1 MSKVAVWKHTRE
13 SQKDTSLG
21 FHICTQEEA
30 DRLIGAGLAQSV
42 RAGAKQYKPLNP
54 NFEGVEAAA
63 SAPAVDDA
71 PLASSVDSGDASDA
85 APVVEPTP
93 TLDGQDEPPVD
104 TVPAKTS
111 KAKK

>member
-1 MSKVAVWKHTRE
+1 MGKVAVWKHTRE

-30 DRLIGAGLAQSV
+30 DRLIDAGLAQSV
-42 RAGAKQYKPLNP
+42 RVGAKQYKPLNP
-54 NFEGVEAAA
+54 NFGGVEA
-63 SAPAVDDA
+63 SALAVDDA
-71 PLASSVDSGDASDA
+71 PPASSVSSGDASDA
-85 APVVEPTP
+85 APVVEPAP
-93 TLDGQDEPPVD
+93 TSDGQDEPPVD